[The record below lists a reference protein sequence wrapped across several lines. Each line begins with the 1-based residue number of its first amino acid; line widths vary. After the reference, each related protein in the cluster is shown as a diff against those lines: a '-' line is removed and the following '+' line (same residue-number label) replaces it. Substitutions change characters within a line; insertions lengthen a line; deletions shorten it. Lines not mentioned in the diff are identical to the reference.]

1 MARIMNVDYEAI
13 PGQAQQMR
21 SLGQELNSELTTAYQ
36 SIADMHNAWY
46 GKRYNELVKSFN
58 NIIPQINE
66 MLQLVVGDIPF
77 SLESIANNYSQTE
90 DGYNITS
97 AQQTAPSK
105 VSELGP
111 YSEGAEDKM
120 RYISADVETT
130 KNQIVSDFD
139 NAKSKMEAIKS
150 VYDQT
155 PWDGDASEAYS
166 STLTRLK
173 NEIITSFENITTQ
186 FTNLMNQAE
195 ADVNAAET
203 GNTVS

>member
-1 MARIMNVDYEAI
+1 MARVDVHYQVLATNAKTI
-13 PGQAQQMR
+13 R
-21 SLGQELNSELTTAYQ
+21 SYAQELNQYVTSVYTRL
-36 SIADMHNAWY
+36 ADMHSVWY
-46 GKRYNELVKSFN
+46 GKRYESLVKEFN
-58 NIIPQINE
+58 NIIPQIND
-66 MLQLVVGDIPF
+66 LLDLVVKDIPF

-97 AQQTAPSK
+97 AQQTAPNK

-155 PWDGDASEAYS
+155 PWDGEASEAYS